1 MCATKICALANAR
14 SIPIGLITSTRVPEH
29 DQQSARRSK
38 RDDDRADISPSVIP
52 RPAKPYASNQSTS
65 SAINLRPMR
74 ANEPGPCSGRP
85 SGCPGYP

>member
-14 SIPIGLITSTRVPEH
+14 SIPIGLITSTRVPEQ

-52 RPAKPYASNQSTS
+52 DSEHACPEF
-65 SAINLRPMR
+65 IWGD
-74 ANEPGPCSGRP
+74 EGPVNG
-85 SGCPGYP
+85 